1 MRQKTTTDCVPKDNY
16 RQYVKQT
23 TTDCVC
29 DKENTDCVSK
39 YDKKYVKGQLQIVSD
54 KKQNKKTTDCVKSQ
68 LQTVYQKDK
77 YRLQSRTRQPQI
89 VCDKTTTDSV

>member
-1 MRQKTTTDCVPKDNY
+1 MPKDNY

-39 YDKKYVKGQLQIVSD
+39 YDKKYVKGQLQIVS
-54 KKQNKKTTDCVKSQ
+54 NKKNNN
-68 LQTVYQKDK
+68 
-77 YRLQSRTRQPQI
+77 YRLCQKSTLDSISKRQVQAAE
-89 VCDKTTTDSV
+89 

>member
-1 MRQKTTTDCVPKDNY
+1 MPKDNY

-54 KKQNKKTTDCVKSQ
+54 KKTNKKNHRLCQKS
-68 LQTVYQKDK
+68 
-77 YRLQSRTRQPQI
+77 
-89 VCDKTTTDSV
+89 TTDSISKRQVQAAE